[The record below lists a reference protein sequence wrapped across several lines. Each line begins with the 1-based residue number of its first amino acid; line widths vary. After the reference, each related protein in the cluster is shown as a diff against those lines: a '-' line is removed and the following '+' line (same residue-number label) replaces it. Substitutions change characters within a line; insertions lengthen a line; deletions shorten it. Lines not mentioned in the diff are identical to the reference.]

1 MFKFGNGQSSR
12 SVGVGNTELRI
23 GGLWISFFD
32 HVFSPLGPTN
42 LGAIVDF
49 GENRPTL
56 TKVGTVARLD
66 RHDQGVHVVDC
77 GDVNG
82 VRKDKSTPSLEVAN
96 VCNPG
101 GPAPC
106 GALRGNK
113 NGPRHV
119 GGAAFLDISFNGD
132 GASPAV
138 GEEVT
143 LAAATLPNHQE
154 SSGLPIEEHV
164 QRIVESTVYRLSGQM
179 WKQGANPPGLPA
191 GIWRVID
198 EVCG

>member
-1 MFKFGNGQSSR
+1 MS
-12 SVGVGNTELRI
+12 
-23 GGLWISFFD
+23 
-32 HVFSPLGPTN
+32 
-42 LGAIVDF
+42 AIPADRRPVEFF
-49 GENRPTL
+49 GETRM
-56 TKVGTVARLD
+56 
-66 RHDQGVHVVDC
+66 
-77 GDVNG
+77 
-82 VRKDKSTPSLEVAN
+82 VRAMS
-96 VCNPG
+96 
-101 GPAPC
+101 
-106 GALRGNK
+106 
-113 NGPRHV
+113 

-164 QRIVESTVYRLSGQM
+164 QRIVESTVCRLSGQM